1 MKVFA
6 RVRRPKKARG
16 NILFRY
22 GWKIT
27 LLLLLAGAVFAVF
40 LFYGTWAQTFHMKS
54 VGEMPERS
62 TVYDAD
68 GKIYSRLAGAN
79 RLKVSLSEVSPE
91 FIAAVL
97 AREDAR
103 FYDHKGIDWRGVV
116 RALSRDV
123 VRMKAK
129 EGASSLTMQLARN
142 SLPLGGRTFSRKLL
156 EAMVALRIEREF
168 TKQQILELYVNR
180 IYFGSGCYGVETASQ
195 AYFGKNASKLN
206 LSEAALLAGL
216 IRGPNRFSPLKNPKG
231 AAVQRDAVLDRMVAL
246 KKITSSQAE
255 QAKKTK
261 IVTHPKR
268 MPQIQENYAMDAVQR
283 ALSLILTQDQ
293 MDDGGLSI
301 YTTLDS
307 SVQNAAQDAL
317 ETQLSKIERQSNFRH
332 PTKAEYKP
340 PENGEGD
347 AAMPYLEGAVVM
359 IDNASGGIRALVGGR
374 DYAQSK
380 FNRAL
385 APANRQIGSAFKPFV
400 YTVAF
405 SHGLFPS
412 SAISDGP
419 IQPGEIDGAGNWSPG
434 NSDGTYGG
442 VMPCS
447 YGLIH
452 SRNTMSVRV
461 GQFAGLDTVQKI
473 ANDLGIA
480 QNIPHGPASYIGSF
494 ESNLK
499 DLTSAY
505 TVFPNA
511 GVRRQ
516 AYIIER
522 IDDQRHKPIYLS
534 AHISSPA
541 LDPGATWMT
550 SRLMQEV
557 LTQGT
562 AASARSLGFKL
573 PAAGKTGTTNDYKDA
588 WFIGYT
594 TTLTCGVWV
603 GFDQPTTII
612 PHGYG
617 AALALPVWTQV
628 NIIQPNHCN
637 RPCHCNT
644 RRSVR
649 FPTNSPPPAAG
660 GPVRL
665 TILIC
670 LSIRCQTPPARC
682 MAGSNGRLHNRPRM
696 GLRKRLRSRAAS
708 SNRSGDS
715 SDANGFRT
723 NAVNCDGQSS
733 TGKIQ
738 HARSLL

>member
-6 RVRRPKKARG
+6 RIPRPKKARAS
-16 NILFRY
+16 ILFRY
-22 GWKIT
+22 GWKVT
-27 LLLLLAGAVFAVF
+27 LLLLVAGAAFAVF
-40 LFYGTWAQTFHMKS
+40 LFYGTWAQTFDMKK

-62 TVYDAD
+62 TVFDVD

-91 FIAAVL
+91 FITAVL

-103 FYDHKGIDWRGVV
+103 FYDHKGIDWLGVL
-116 RALSRDV
+116 RALSRDIV
-123 VRMKAK
+123 SLRAK

-156 EAMVALRIEREF
+156 EAMVSLRIEREF

-180 IYFGSGCYGVETASQ
+180 IYFGAGCYGVETASQ

-216 IRGPNRFSPLKNPKG
+216 IRGPNRFSPLKNPHG
-231 AAVQRDAVLDRMVAL
+231 AALQRDAVLDRMVAL
-246 KKITSSQAE
+246 KKITPSQAE

-301 YTTLDS
+301 YTTLDP
-307 SVQNAAQDAL
+307 SVQNSAQDAL
-317 ETQLSKIERQSNFRH
+317 ETQLSKIEHQSNFKH
-332 PTKAEYKP
+332 PTKADYKP
-340 PENGEGD
+340 PENEEGD
-347 AAMPYLEGAVVM
+347 SAMPYLQGAVVV

-385 APANRQIGSAFKPFV
+385 APANRQVGSAFKPFV
-400 YTVAF
+400 YAIAF
-405 SHGLFPS
+405 NHGLLPGA
-412 SAISDGP
+412 AISDGP
-419 IQPGEIDGAGNWSPG
+419 IQPGEIDGAGNWSPA

-442 VMPCS
+442 TMPCS
-447 YGLIH
+447 YGLVH

-461 GQFAGLDTVQKI
+461 GQFAGLNTVQKI
-473 ANDLGIA
+473 ATDLGIA
-480 QNIPHGPASYIGSF
+480 QNIPNGPASYIGSF
-494 ESNLK
+494 ESNLR

-511 GVRRQ
+511 GVRKQ

-522 IDDQRHKPIYLS
+522 IDDQQHKPIYLA
-534 AHISSPA
+534 AHITSKA
-541 LDPGATWMT
+541 LDSGAAWMT
-550 SRLMQEV
+550 LEVMEDV
-557 LTQGT
+557 LTKGT

-588 WFIGYT
+588 WFLGFT
-594 TTLTCGVWV
+594 STLTCGVWV
-603 GFDQPTTII
+603 GFDHPTTIVAR
-612 PHGYG
+612 GYG

-628 NIIQPNHCN
+628 MNKASRHYPADPFQPKIPIERATVCSISNQLATTGC
-637 RPCHCNT
+637 T
-644 RRSVR
+644 
-649 FPTNSPPPAAG
+649 AAG
-660 GPVRL
+660 SAYNVDLPVDKIPTVACQVHGGSQWPFAQAPNDPQRAPTFPNRL
-665 TILIC
+665 FK
-670 LSIRCQTPPARC
+670 SFRRFF
-682 MAGSNGRLHNRPRM
+682 GGR
-696 GLRKRLRSRAAS
+696 
-708 SNRSGDS
+708 
-715 SDANGFRT
+715 
-723 NAVNCDGQSS
+723 
-733 TGKIQ
+733 
-738 HARSLL
+738 